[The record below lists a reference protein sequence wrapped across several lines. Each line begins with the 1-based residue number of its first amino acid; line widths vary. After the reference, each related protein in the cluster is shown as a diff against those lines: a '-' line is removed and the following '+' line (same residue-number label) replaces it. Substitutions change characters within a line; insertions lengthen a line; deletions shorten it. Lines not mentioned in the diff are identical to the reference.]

1 MLDGTLP
8 GMRGGASAT
17 RLVLAICILVVCA
30 RCGASSGDD
39 ALPPID
45 PDAAYVNELRALEDI
60 AALSTEAQPG
70 TVKYLARIEGA
81 KPLGPL
87 DERCYFQNMK
97 RFPWHLQFLQSFQEL
112 RGATLDGYRSW
123 VLRAATRRLWGG
135 SVQSWPDIEH
145 PKTHARGVI
154 TFDVYAEPGS
164 LDVDDIASV
173 ASRLGGCAR
182 FARDLLVF
190 VPTALDQQ
198 GLVERE
204 RDALEQRGIAV
215 LLPSDLIAEDE
226 HVAYSEGEGYGYL
239 HVVPEG
245 EALDAYGP
253 RDIVVVTSVPNDIS
267 IVAGLISMN
276 PQNELGHVSL
286 RLHEKG
292 IPNAAMPRV
301 YEAPWVSELDAKL
314 VHLVVSEDELT
325 VEAAELSDAE
335 DFWQAHRPEVRMP
348 TSDLEVS
355 ALSTFDE
362 LSAADA
368 SAYGSKAANLA
379 ELHHVLTA
387 PHRPEGFAIPFAR
400 YRDFAASS
408 VVAAAIDDLLSA
420 PELRTDAAFKH
431 DALDDL
437 RDLIKDAPLDPA
449 FFTAL
454 RAAID
459 ARFGEEGG
467 TTYLRFRSSTN
478 VEDLDAFTGAGLYD
492 SRSGCLADDL
502 DDDAL
507 GPSRC
512 LHDDK
517 RAALEEQLDARQA
530 ELAAHPE
537 RDYLQAIIE
546 DIQGDLSEEKPVAKA
561 VRKVF
566 ASLWN
571 ERAFDE
577 REYYGIDHRAAYM
590 GLAVHPAFALEQIN
604 AVAVSN
610 LIVDDGDPLY
620 RLNSQVGELS
630 VVQPEDPTAVAEL
643 LTFRRHGTPPEA
655 TDIEVQLESPLA
667 PKGEEVWPRDKLL
680 ELSQL
685 LFIVHDHFAREVYP
699 NIAPLALDFEVKL
712 ERTGDVV
719 IKQVRPYLST
729 EPTLTEEDEP

>member
-1 MLDGTLP
+1 
-8 GMRGGASAT
+8 MRGGGSAA
-17 RLVLAICILVVCA
+17 RLALCICILVVCA
-30 RCGASSGDD
+30 RCGDSGGDD

-45 PDAAYVNELRALEDI
+45 PDVAYVNELRALEDI
-60 AALSTEAQPG
+60 AALSTDEQPG
-70 TVKYLARIEGA
+70 TVKYLARTEG
-81 KPLGPL
+81 KEQLGPL
-87 DERCYFQNMK
+87 EARCYFQNMK
-97 RFPWHLQFLQSFQEL
+97 RYPWHLQFLQSFQEL

-123 VLRAATRRLWGG
+123 VLRKATRRLWGG

-164 LDVDDIASV
+164 LAVDDIASV
-173 ASRLGGCAR
+173 DARLKECAA
-182 FARDLLVF
+182 FAEDMLVF
-190 VPTALDQQ
+190 VPTAPDQQ

-204 RDALEQRGIAV
+204 RAALEDRGVAV
-215 LLPSDLIAEDE
+215 LLPSDLIPEDE

-245 EALDAYGP
+245 EALDAHGP
-253 RDIVVVTSVPNDIS
+253 RDIVIVTSVPNDIS

-276 PQNELGHVSL
+276 PQNELGHVNL

-292 IPNAAMPRV
+292 IPNAAMPHV
-301 YEAPWVSELDAKL
+301 YDAAWVSELDAKL
-314 VHLVVSEDELT
+314 VHLVVSEDELI

-335 DFWQAHRPEVRMP
+335 AFWEAHRPEVRMP
-348 TSDLEVS
+348 VADLDVS
-355 ALSTFDE
+355 ALGTFGE
-362 LSAADA
+362 LSAADS

-379 ELHHVLTA
+379 ELHHVLEA

-400 YRDFAASS
+400 YRDFARSD

-431 DALDDL
+431 DALDEL
-437 RDLIKDAPLDPA
+437 RDLIKDAPLEPA
-449 FFTAL
+449 FFDAL
-454 RAAID
+454 QTAID
-459 ARFGEEGG
+459 ASFGDEGR
-467 TTYLRFRSSTN
+467 TTYVRFRSSTN

-502 DDDAL
+502 DDDDL
-507 GPSRC
+507 GPSLC
-512 LHDDK
+512 LHEDK
-517 RAALEEQLDARQA
+517 RAALEEQLDAREA
-530 ELAAHPE
+530 ELAAHPDRE
-537 RDYLQAIIE
+537 YVQAIID
-546 DIQGDLSEEKPVAKA
+546 DIQGDLTEEKPVAKA

-590 GLAVHPAFALEQIN
+590 GLAVHPAYALEQIN

-655 TDIEVQLESPLA
+655 RDIDVQLESSLA
-667 PKGEEVWPRDKLL
+667 PEGEEVWPRDKLL

-685 LFIVHDHFAREVYP
+685 LFTVHDHFAREVYP
-699 NIAPLALDFEVKL
+699 DIAPLSLDFEVKL

-719 IKQVRPYLST
+719 IKQVRPYHST
-729 EPTLTEEDEP
+729 EPMLTEEDEP